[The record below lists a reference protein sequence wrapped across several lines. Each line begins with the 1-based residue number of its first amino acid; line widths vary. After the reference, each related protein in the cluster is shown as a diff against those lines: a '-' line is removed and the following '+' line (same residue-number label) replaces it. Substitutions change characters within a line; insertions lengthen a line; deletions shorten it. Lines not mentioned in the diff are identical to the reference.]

1 MNDTTVKPVRLT
13 GLAALRWGW
22 RVARQPLAATR
33 RIFKS
38 CGPFVILAEALP
50 FIRSKHAVVLDV
62 PLVLTAGA
70 AFNSE
75 LLSNTAI
82 WRSISALPGGP
93 RGSAARRMSV
103 GLTRL
108 TGEPHAHYRKL
119 LLPPLRKAS
128 VEALATNMARL
139 AEAETASWPLDQ
151 PIDLWQHLRRI
162 MQIFSVELL
171 FGGGSEEGRAIAALA
186 GRMMETKWDRRA
198 SALPI
203 NLPNTAYRR
212 VVRQAEILERRILQW
227 AAAKRGHPD
236 GRDLA
241 SIIVNSPDSKG
252 EPPDDEAIVAH
263 IASLLALS
271 SEGSESTLTWA
282 LFLLAQ
288 HPRIAAVLLDELDN
302 KLGRESPSLDK
313 VGDLAYLDAVVK
325 EAMRVLPPLPI
336 LIRIAERDTTIAG
349 YAVPEGTRAILN
361 VFIVNRTPDLYP
373 DGDVFRPERWST
385 IAPSAYE
392 FPVFSAGP
400 HICPGYW
407 FAMTAVKIALA
418 AILLRYRISLPS
430 GTRIDYRIQPT
441 MRPAGPM
448 PVTLHRQD
456 GIFAAA
462 PVSGSINE
470 LVHL

>member
-1 MNDTTVKPVRLT
+1 MNDTSVKPVRLT

-22 RVARQPLAATR
+22 RFARQPLTATR

-38 CGPFVILAEALP
+38 YGPFVILAEGLP
-50 FIRSKHAVVLDV
+50 FVRSKHAVVLDV
-62 PLVLTAGA
+62 PLMLTAGA

-75 LLSNTAI
+75 ILSTPDI

-108 TGEPHAHYRKL
+108 TGDQHAHYRKL

-128 VEALATNMARL
+128 VEALAKNMAHL
-139 AEAETASWPLDQ
+139 AEAETATWPVGE
-151 PIDLWQHLRRI
+151 PIDLWQYLRRI

-171 FGGGSEEGRAIAALA
+171 FGGNNEEGRAIAALA
-186 GRMMETKWDRRA
+186 GRMMETKWDRGA
-198 SALPI
+198 AALPI
-203 NLPNTAYRR
+203 NLPNTAYGR
-212 VVRQAEILERRILQW
+212 VVRQAELLERRILQW
-227 AAAKRGHPD
+227 AAAKRGRAAE
-236 GRDLA
+236 RDLA
-241 SIIVNSPDSKG
+241 AIIVNSPDSKG
-252 EPPDDEAIVAH
+252 NPPDNAAVVAH

-288 HPRIAAVLLDELDN
+288 HPRVAAVLLDELQS
-302 KLGRESPSLDK
+302 KLGSASPALDK
-313 VGDLAYLDAVVK
+313 AGDLPYLDAVVK
-325 EAMRVLPPLPI
+325 EAMRILPPLPI
-336 LIRIAERDTTIAG
+336 LIRIAERDTTIAK
-349 YAVPEGTRAILN
+349 YEVPEGTRAILN
-361 VFIVNRTPDLYP
+361 VFIVNRMPDLYP
-373 DGDVFRPERWST
+373 EADAFRPERWST
-385 IAPSAYE
+385 IAPGAYE

-418 AILLRYRISLPS
+418 AILLRYRVSLPS
-430 GTRIDYRIQPT
+430 GARIDYRIQPT

-456 GIFAAA
+456 GAFTAA
-462 PVSGSINE
+462 PLHGSINE
-470 LVHL
+470 LVRL

>member
-1 MNDTTVKPVRLT
+1 MNAATLKPVRLT

-22 RVARQPLAATR
+22 RFARQPLTATR
-33 RIFKS
+33 RIFES
-38 CGPFVILAEALP
+38 CGSFVVLARKLP
-50 FIRSKHAVVLDV
+50 FIRSKHAVIFGV

-75 LLSNTAI
+75 LLSNTEI

-108 TGEPHAHYRKL
+108 TGDSHAHYRKL

-128 VEALATNMARL
+128 VEALAKNMARM
-139 AEAETASWPLDQ
+139 AEAETASWPVGE
-151 PIDLWQHLRRI
+151 PIDLWQYLRRI

-171 FGGGSEEGRAIAALA
+171 FGGNSEEGRVIAALA
-186 GRMMETKWDRRA
+186 GRMMETKWNRGA
-198 SALPI
+198 VALPI
-203 NLPNTAYRR
+203 NLPNTAYGQ

-227 AAAKRGHPD
+227 AAIKCGPVD

-252 EPPDDEAIVAH
+252 NPPGDAAIVAH

-282 LFLLAQ
+282 LFLLMQ
-288 HPRIAAVLLDELDN
+288 HPRVAAVLLDELHS
-302 KLGRESPSLDK
+302 KLGRTSPSLDK
-313 VGDLAYLDAVVK
+313 AGDLPYLDAVVK

-336 LIRIAERDTTIAG
+336 LIRIAERDTEIAR
-349 YAVPEGTRAILN
+349 YEVPEGTRAVLN

-373 DGDVFRPERWST
+373 EGDVFRPERWSA

-392 FPVFSAGP
+392 FPIFSAGP

-418 AILLRYRISLPS
+418 AILLRYRVSLPP
-430 GTRIDYRIQPT
+430 GARIDYRIQPT

-448 PVTLHRQD
+448 TVTLHRQD
-456 GIFAAA
+456 GAFAAA
-462 PVSGSINE
+462 PIHGSIHE
-470 LVHL
+470 LVRL